1 MRDTWTGSTEM
12 ALERKSAIRKAPAA
26 DVVDVL
32 TTAKPA
38 DAQIDDEQSFAMKPE
53 PLAASSPEGS
63 VSGSRRPGPGRPRG
77 KRRMEPFSSKIE
89 INLRDDLDAYLAETG
104 VTITDFLDEAIRE
117 KLASINTSGQK

>member
-1 MRDTWTGSTEM
+1 M